1 MDNTLF
7 THSQYFYIYIKV
19 FETFEDTLSAPGPP
33 YDDQH
38 LIRSYVTKEFGGQ
51 KLKNGTASQVGLPML
66 CLCYIYTVQLSSI
79 DNVSRVRHIIL

>member
-1 MDNTLF
+1 MDNTFKLGHIH
-7 THSQYFYIYIKV
+7 TLSGVRILLLKV
-19 FETFEDTLSAPGPP
+19 FETFADTLSAPGPP

-66 CLCYIYTVQLSSI
+66 C
-79 DNVSRVRHIIL
+79 